1 MDTEDMGTDLRDRP
15 MGDLAKQLSGDVSEL
30 VRRELDLAK
39 TEMAAKA
46 RRAAIGGGLIG
57 AAAILALA
65 VLGSFV
71 AAAIMALDAGLADW
85 LAAVI
90 VGLVIA
96 GVAAAM
102 SLAGLKSLRR
112 ATPPVPED
120 TVDSVK
126 EDVAWVK
133 TRAKSGTR

>member
-1 MDTEDMGTDLRDRP
+1 MDTDLRDRP
-15 MGDLAKQLSGDVSEL
+15 MGELTKQLSRDVSEL
-30 VRRELDLAK
+30 IQRELDLAK
-39 TEMAAKA
+39 AEMATKA

-71 AAAIMALDAGLADW
+71 AAAIMALDASLADW
-85 LAAVI
+85 LAALI
-90 VGLVIA
+90 IGLVIA
-96 GVAAAM
+96 VVAAAM
-102 SLAGLKSLRR
+102 ALAGRKSLRR
-112 ATPPVPED
+112 AAPPVPED

>member
-1 MDTEDMGTDLRDRP
+1 MDADLRDRP
-15 MGDLAKQLSGDVSEL
+15 MGELAKQLSRDVSEL

-39 TEMAAKA
+39 VEMATKA

-57 AAAILALA
+57 AAAVLALA

-71 AAAIMALDAGLADW
+71 AAAIMALGASLADW
-85 LAAVI
+85 LAAVV

-102 SLAGLKSLRR
+102 ALAGLKSLRR

>member
-1 MDTEDMGTDLRDRP
+1 MDTDLRDHS

-39 TEMAAKA
+39 AEMATKA

-65 VLGSFV
+65 MLGSFV
-71 AAAIMALDAGLADW
+71 AAAIMALDASLADW
-85 LAAVI
+85 LSALI

-102 SLAGLKSLRR
+102 ALAGLKSLRR
-112 ATPPVPED
+112 ATPPVPEH

-133 TRAKSGTR
+133 TRAKSGTK